1 MQRALKGCHK
11 SLRMSQSLARIV
23 LHLVFCTKNRVAW
36 LTDVTARHELHAH
49 MAGILKKLECPA
61 ILINGV
67 ADHVHVLSQLSRT
80 IAVCDLLE
88 GLKKNSSRWIKRQ
101 SAKYA
106 DFHWQ
111 AGYGAF
117 SVSESNLPQVRKYI
131 AEQEVHHRKISF

>member
-1 MQRALKGCHK
+1 
-11 SLRMSQSLARIV
+11 MSQSLARIV
-23 LHLVFCTKNRVAW
+23 LHLVFSTKNRVAW
-36 LTDVTARHELHAH
+36 LTDVAARHELHAY

-80 IAVCDLLE
+80 FAVCDLLE
-88 GLKKNSSRWIKRQ
+88 ELKKNSSRWIKRQ
-101 SAKYA
+101 GANYS

-117 SVSESNLPQVRKYI
+117 SVSESNVPQVRKYI
-131 AEQEVHHRKISF
+131 AEQDQHHRKITFQDEFCALCRKH